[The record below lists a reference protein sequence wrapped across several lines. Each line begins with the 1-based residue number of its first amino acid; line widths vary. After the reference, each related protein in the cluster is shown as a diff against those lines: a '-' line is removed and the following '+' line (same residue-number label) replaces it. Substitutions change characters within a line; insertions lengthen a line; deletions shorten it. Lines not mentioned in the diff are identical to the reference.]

1 MDSGNS
7 RNDTQ
12 CIYRPFTPEKGQRNT
27 RGAFGRFKRTLKL
40 KKTTRESLSEG
51 YEIWSTKLHYE
62 DGCVEKEPPT
72 KQALRSSREATHDVQ
87 DICFFA
93 SLENKNYRFDRSR
106 SLVLK
111 SGSDFHQQTAAKDL
125 QGTLVVDI
133 QTFSQGLKECL
144 LCKRGKYE

>member
-12 CIYRPFTPEKGQRNT
+12 CIYRPFTPEKGQHNT

-62 DGCVEKEPPT
+62 DGCVEK
-72 KQALRSSREATHDVQ
+72 
-87 DICFFA
+87 
-93 SLENKNYRFDRSR
+93 
-106 SLVLK
+106 
-111 SGSDFHQQTAAKDL
+111 
-125 QGTLVVDI
+125 
-133 QTFSQGLKECL
+133 
-144 LCKRGKYE
+144 